1 MLSNF
6 CRDLAIGHLV
16 NRFDTDDAATKSFI
30 RETLFELSLCFARTK
45 EQDGLCIAKLRD
57 HLIIICVE
65 MADVLAILLVFPPQP
80 CSDLEPPENRV
91 CFSMSDSI
99 SFDSSPSSEINTTT
113 ALRWSIHKPAAR
125 FINSSLLD
133 EFSQRE
139 IIDADSGCF
148 CANAQVVFSEGFHLV
163 TAFQIETPPV

>member
-1 MLSNF
+1 
-6 CRDLAIGHLV
+6 
-16 NRFDTDDAATKSFI
+16 
-30 RETLFELSLCFARTK
+30 
-45 EQDGLCIAKLRD
+45 
-57 HLIIICVE
+57 
-65 MADVLAILLVFPPQP
+65 
-80 CSDLEPPENRV
+80 
-91 CFSMSDSI
+91 MSDSI

-139 IIDADSGCF
+139 IIDADSGCAR
-148 CANAQVVFSEGFHLV
+148 ANAQVVFSECFHLV

>member
-1 MLSNF
+1 MLRWPIYWRS
-6 CRDLAIGHLV
+6 CW
-16 NRFDTDDAATKSFI
+16 S
-30 RETLFELSLCFARTK
+30 S
-45 EQDGLCIAKLRD
+45 
-57 HLIIICVE
+57 
-65 MADVLAILLVFPPQP
+65 PPP

-139 IIDADSGCF
+139 IIDAQMHRLFSLKVSISSRHFKLKRLRSDSQNGTGGSAHHFFGYTAQEHMGQAASPVRADHDKIGLDEF
-148 CANAQVVFSEGFHLV
+148 CLMHNGRCCLTFVGGF
-163 TAFQIETPPV
+163 FPVDFV